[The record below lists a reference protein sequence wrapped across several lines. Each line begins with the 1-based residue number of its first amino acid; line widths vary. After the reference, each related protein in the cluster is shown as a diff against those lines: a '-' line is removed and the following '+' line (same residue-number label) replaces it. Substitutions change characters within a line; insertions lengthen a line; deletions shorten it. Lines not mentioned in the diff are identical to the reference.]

1 MTPLGYPIWLFLK
14 NNPVARWALAIGASL
29 AAFRI
34 WLGLRDKRIIQQDR
48 VESTLQ
54 AERTAREVI
63 DNARTKTDET
73 IQSAQAARDAIPDGP
88 TADSLPDT
96 VSAVLFSNHRRDRD

>member
-1 MTPLGYPIWLFLK
+1 MPAGYAIWVWLK
-14 NNPVARWALAIGASL
+14 NNPLARWALAIGAGL

-34 WLGLRDKRIIQQDR
+34 WLGLRDKRIIEQDR
-48 VESTLQ
+48 VESTLR

-88 TADSLPDT
+88 TADSLPDA
-96 VSAVLFSNHRRDRD
+96 VSAILFSNYRRDRD

>member
-1 MTPLGYPIWLFLK
+1 MPAGYAIWVWLK
-14 NNPVARWALAIGASL
+14 NNPLARWALAIGAGL

-34 WLGLRDKRIIQQDR
+34 WLGLRDKRIIEQDR
-48 VESTLQ
+48 VESTLR

-63 DNARTKTDET
+63 DNARIKTDET

-88 TADSLPDT
+88 TADSLPDA
-96 VSAVLFSNHRRDRD
+96 VSAVLFGHHRRDRD